1 MLKYILFLLLF
12 FVQYSFAQQ
21 DDAQNRYYKS
31 GKLYEKRFVN
41 DDSLFLIIKYYENG
55 MMKEQLV
62 SKSSYFGDSNLISK
76 NKYYS
81 NGLIE
86 QEETRTDSL
95 EYIIYSKKNYNGKGK
110 LRESYKRIDYNY
122 NKIGDER
129 PLLPPAVTKKYYSN
143 GQLEL
148 YLLKIQS
155 VTRPLLEK
163 RYDRKGQLVYY
174 DNSKENIIKEFYP
187 DNSVKRLVK
196 GDVHNVYFENE
207 FYENGNLSKEKHIEN
222 DVIIQ
227 KTYYENG
234 ILKTEDH
241 YSRENGQLLKTT
253 YFEDGHLE
261 YYENAEEQLI
271 KEFYPDHSLKR
282 IANGNRR
289 NPDTEKTFYENGNL
303 RYEKYKENESTIT
316 KHYNENRQLSSEN
329 HKKNEETV
337 LYKHYYPS
345 GQLNVV
351 YENKEDKIRKELYED
366 GTLKKLTKGDGNNP
380 YLEQE
385 FYEDGTI
392 KKEKSKS
399 EKGTTIY
406 KNYYPNGQLSYYDNK
421 DERVKTQFFE
431 NGNIKSENY
440 YENGSYVYKVYDE

>member
-1 MLKYILFLLLF
+1 MLKYIPFLLLF

-148 YLLKIQS
+148 YLLKQGS
-155 VTRPLLEK
+155 VTRPVLER
-163 RYDRKGQLVYY
+163 RYYRNGQLKYY
-174 DNSKENIIKEFYP
+174 DNSEENIIKEFYP

-207 FYENGNLSKEKHIEN
+207 FYENGNLSKEKNIEN

-241 YSRENGQLLKTT
+241 YSRENGQLLKTV
-253 YFEDGHLE
+253 
-261 YYENAEEQLI
+261 I
-271 KEFYPDHSLKR
+271 
-282 IANGNRR
+282 
-289 NPDTEKTFYENGNL
+289 
-303 RYEKYKENESTIT
+303 
-316 KHYNENRQLSSEN
+316 
-329 HKKNEETV
+329 
-337 LYKHYYPS
+337 
-345 GQLNVV
+345 
-351 YENKEDKIRKELYED
+351 
-366 GTLKKLTKGDGNNP
+366 
-380 YLEQE
+380 
-385 FYEDGTI
+385 
-392 KKEKSKS
+392 
-399 EKGTTIY
+399 
-406 KNYYPNGQLSYYDNK
+406 
-421 DERVKTQFFE
+421 
-431 NGNIKSENY
+431 GNIMKMQKN
-440 YENGSYVYKVYDE
+440 N